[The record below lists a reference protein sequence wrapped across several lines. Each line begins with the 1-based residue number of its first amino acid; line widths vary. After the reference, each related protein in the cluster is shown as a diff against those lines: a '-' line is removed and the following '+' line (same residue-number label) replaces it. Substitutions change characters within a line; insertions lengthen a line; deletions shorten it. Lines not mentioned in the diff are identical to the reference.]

1 MKSRVIRV
9 YHHLFFARP
18 LLMDILHAA
27 GESVIKIKS
36 ELKKFLVQRN
46 NYSRSAENIYYFVL
60 QTLQTT

>member
-1 MKSRVIRV
+1 
-9 YHHLFFARP
+9 
-18 LLMDILHAA
+18 MDILHAA